1 MASKILLADDNLQNR
16 FLMQF
21 MLKNFSVS
29 SGIELEVLEA
39 VDGQEVIERYE
50 AFNPKVIL
58 MDLKMPRM
66 DGWQA
71 TGLIKR
77 KRPDITII
85 AVSAQAMLGDREK
98 AIASGCDDYIAKPV
112 DRNKLESLLLKYLNI
127 SQI

>member
-1 MASKILLADDNLQNR
+1 
-16 FLMQF
+16 MQF

-50 AFNPKVIL
+50 DFNPNLIL

-71 TGLIKR
+71 TGLIKK

-112 DRNKLESLLLKYLNI
+112 DRSKLESLLLKYLNI